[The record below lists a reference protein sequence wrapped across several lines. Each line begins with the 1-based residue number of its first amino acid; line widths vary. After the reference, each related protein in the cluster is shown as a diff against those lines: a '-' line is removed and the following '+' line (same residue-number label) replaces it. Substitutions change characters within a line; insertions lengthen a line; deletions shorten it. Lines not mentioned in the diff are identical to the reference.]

1 MSTPENPF
9 VARSS
14 GVLDTAFFMVLL
26 SPSDATSVCNNS
38 AQMHEGESML
48 TVWNPF
54 ANGRRS
60 EASGSS
66 LLPDFDNL
74 FRDFASFGRG
84 DSPTQFAPPAD
95 VVETEDAIQIKLD
108 LPGHSPQDIQVHLEG
123 DTLTIRAERKVEK
136 QLAGKSL
143 RTERWAG
150 VYSRSFVLP
159 ETVDGSKP
167 EAKYADGVLT
177 VSLPKREEAKPKLIK
192 VEVKS

>member
-1 MSTPENPF
+1 
-9 VARSS
+9 
-14 GVLDTAFFMVLL
+14 
-26 SPSDATSVCNNS
+26 
-38 AQMHEGESML
+38 ML
-48 TVWNPF
+48 TIWNPF
-54 ANGRRS
+54 ANGSRS
-60 EASGSS
+60 EASGAS
-66 LLPDFDNL
+66 LVPDFDNL

-84 DSPTQFAPPAD
+84 DSPTRFAPPAD

-108 LPGHSPQDIQVHLEG
+108 LPGHSAQEIQVHLEG

-143 RTERWAG
+143 RTERWTG

-177 VSLPKREEAKPKLIK
+177 VTLPKREEAKPKLIK